1 MRVLGKLSK
10 RLSAWM
16 VRGIQGAM
24 DSRHRGAVSAS
35 YVIGAVVALLMF
47 SIIFPIA
54 MQEVVTANTTGWQA
68 SVLTIFGTLVPI
80 LAAVG
85 IAIKFISGVGK

>member
-1 MRVLGKLSK
+1 MAI
-10 RLSAWM
+10 SAN
-16 VRGIQGAM
+16 
-24 DSRHRGAVSAS
+24 

-54 MQEVVTANTTGWQA
+54 MTEVVGANTTGWQA
-68 SVLTIFGTLVPI
+68 SVITIFGTLVRI

-85 IAIKFISGVGK
+85 IAIKFVADVRSG